1 MRFIFT
7 YLFGCFLSSACF
19 QPITIYF
26 QAPLMAL
33 IIRGVYFGKFTFDKF
48 EAFPTCLPMADLL
61 GNNWVSIHYV
71 LDFTLGV
78 CY

>member
-19 QPITIYF
+19 QPITVYF

-33 IIRGVYFGKFTFDKF
+33 IIRGVYFGKFTFDK
-48 EAFPTCLPMADLL
+48 L
-61 GNNWVSIHYV
+61 
-71 LDFTLGV
+71 
-78 CY
+78 